1 MRIKLKSKMM
11 LFAAA
16 IAVLPLVT
24 SGQSIIRIAQDE
36 LKSAA
41 NEQIAAAAQQIT
53 DQFNVFHE
61 QSLFTPLDLIRNAIN
76 NPKLGPSEKVFLL
89 QQGISDLPNVVAL
102 QIDVQGAPQPLLVV
116 QEDYRQKLAQ
126 HYDVPLDVV
135 KVAPDEANI
144 QQEWDE
150 RRFKSFK
157 TVEKTG
163 DRLAL
168 IGMKIPDGISGRAAV
183 LHARIK
189 LDRLKEIIETS
200 PFSKIGEIH
209 VANEKREIVFGSS
222 GSKYDHAPVMNAAVE
237 MLSSKTG
244 TISTGPFELADGDV
258 SLAAIS
264 VPRAYPWAILVEK
277 SEADAYQPINDMIA
291 GLFRWLSI
299 GMAAALLGAYIFSR
313 QLSKPILKI
322 GDAAQKIAGGEFEV
336 SVDGVTQDDEIG
348 DLAKRFNNMIVQLQ
362 ERFELQKFVS
372 RGTMDAI
379 QKSDGQEVSLGG
391 ERRRV
396 AILFADI
403 RGYTAF
409 SEKREPEEVVAVLNS
424 YFQQISNIVSTN
436 HGDIDKFVGDEVMAV
451 FTGER
456 DVKHAVECAIEI
468 MNSMEKMTADSGADL
483 RIGIGINVGEVVAGA
498 MGSRERKD
506 FTVLGDAV
514 NLAARLCGQA
524 AAGETLVTQACMDVL
539 PEKLAERGKKLPPIK
554 VKGKVD
560 DIQTYA
566 FTGENV

>member
-89 QQGISDLPNVVAL
+89 QQGILDLPNVVAL

-189 LDRLKEIIETS
+189 LDRLKEIIETN

>member
-116 QEDYRQKLAQ
+116 QEDYSQKLAQ

-189 LDRLKEIIETS
+189 LDRLKEIIETN

>member
-524 AAGETLVTQACMDVL
+524 AADETLVTQACMDVL